1 MELSVDESGIGF
13 DFEVVCLVCQKGYKN
28 VKSYRYYYRL
38 KYRGTLFEEYVVRRS
53 IKEFKFIR
61 GESDIVRGFGNFN
74 IQGIDGN
81 IEEEIFI
88 IGYLKGNI
96 FIVKRDFSKGSS
108 RERKVKGGNSFVV
121 DGEGMYM
128 CFYCIVGY
136 QRFCYL
142 SRYILYNYGKEWI
155 FDKGKLNGIIIEEES
170 ENF

>member
-13 DFEVVCLVCQKGYKN
+13 DFEVVCMVCQKGYKN

-61 GESDIVRGFGNFN
+61 GESDVVRGFGNFN

-88 IGYLKGNI
+88 IG
-96 FIVKRDFSKGSS
+96 
-108 RERKVKGGNSFVV
+108 
-121 DGEGMYM
+121 
-128 CFYCIVGY
+128 
-136 QRFCYL
+136 
-142 SRYILYNYGKEWI
+142 
-155 FDKGKLNGIIIEEES
+155 
-170 ENF
+170 